1 MIKNTTLMPRAV
13 YLVIMLGF
21 VIVLGQLGSLVYFNY
36 LISKTPTKCQS
47 RVLEAASIASIANAT
62 GQSPGEAR
70 KIGLEYSVDKN
81 VCID

>member
-47 RVLEAASIASIANAT
+47 RVLEAASICLLYTSDAADDLT
-62 GQSPGEAR
+62 T
-70 KIGLEYSVDKN
+70 V
-81 VCID
+81 